1 MNVGSATLR
10 RLAGVAAIVVCA
22 VAALTFRAAPV
33 AAHAQFDHSDPPA
46 NSVLSATPTR
56 IQTYFT
62 ESLEHSYS
70 RLLLYDENGTL
81 VQGTQTLFDA
91 TNPRAMVLVLPS
103 TALPNGTYSVVW
115 RTLSADDGHQAQ
127 GYFAFTLGTAADIR
141 SVIPPAAAVSAGT
154 SLWLLTLARWLPL
167 LGLAFVVAAWP
178 IWLLVMRPAISPA
191 WQAGPNLTRRYRR
204 LVVFGFAFSLI
215 ALVAA
220 LLIEA
225 SGLDSGSFFSDVKT
239 SLGTRYGHLWLLR
252 LGLLALL
259 GMALMICA
267 WWRPLQ
273 HKAVTLL
280 ALALTIAAPLPY
292 SLISHASAESA
303 GRSTAIAADLVH
315 LLGAAIWVGGLFYLV
330 GALLPELRRLTPA
343 GRRVVLGRALPR
355 FSFVALTA
363 WVLMGITGLYSAWLH
378 VGNLD
383 GLFHTAYGH
392 SLDAKLV
399 LLAVVLPFAAFNLLV
414 VERKLRQANDEPAAR
429 RWTKRFTI
437 AVVAEALL
445 VIAVLFTVGR
455 LTAQSPAR
463 DEVTLAANQ
472 VTLPL
477 NFDGRAATLTL
488 APGKAGPNHYRLDVS
503 GDTLPA
509 KTEALIRLAPA
520 AVNTGLKE
528 ITLVRSAGNVFEWH
542 GSELSFEGNW
552 TLTVIVRDIGSF
564 QWQQQT
570 TLPIKAATDTAG
582 VPRPAWH
589 FGTAGIFGL
598 ILGVLGV
605 IGVAIAWRASTK
617 TLRRESLGLG
627 AAALAVAAVLLL
639 QSRVTPVEAISLNTP
654 NPIAM
659 TNDSIERGKTVFQ
672 ANCIAC
678 HGVAGRGD
686 GPLAQTFNPPAADFT
701 SPHAFLHVDAEFF
714 NWIKEGK
721 PGTAMPAF
729 IDKLTDND
737 IWDVINYIRA
747 SQAQSKGTPVAA
759 LGGTPVATHPHAT
772 PTP

>member
-1 MNVGSATLR
+1 MKSTIASR
-10 RLAGVAAIVVCA
+10 RQA
-22 VAALTFRAAPV
+22 VAALIGLIAIVAMIALRAAPV
-33 AAHAQFDHSDPPA
+33 SAHAQFDHSDPPA
-46 NSVLSATPTR
+46 NSVLSVTPGR
-56 IQTYFT
+56 IQAYFT

-70 RLLLYDENGTL
+70 RLVLYDQNGNL
-81 VQGTQTLFDA
+81 VTGTQTLFDA

-103 TALPNGTYSVVW
+103 TTLPNGTYSVVW

-127 GYFAFTLGTAADIR
+127 GYFAFTLGTTADIR
-141 SVIPPAAAVSAGT
+141 SVIPPATAVSAGT
-154 SLWLLTLARWLPL
+154 SIWLLTLARWLPL
-167 LGLAFVVAAWP
+167 LGLAFVCAAWP
-178 IWLLVMRPAISPA
+178 IWLLVMRPAFSPA
-191 WQAGPNLTRRYRR
+191 WQAGPAFTRRYRR
-204 LVVFGFAFSLI
+204 LVVFGFAFSLV
-215 ALVAA
+215 ALAAA

-225 SGLDSGSFFSDVKT
+225 SGLDSGGFVSKVKT

-267 WWRPLQ
+267 WWRPLRN
-273 HKAVTLL
+273 KLTTAL

-292 SLISHASAESA
+292 SLISHASAEPA

-315 LLGAAIWVGGLFYLV
+315 LLGAAVWVGGLFYLV
-330 GALLPELRRLTPA
+330 GALLPALRSLTPA
-343 GRRVVLGRALPR
+343 GRRVVLSRALPR
-355 FSFVALTA
+355 FSIVALTA

-378 VGNLD
+378 VGNLN
-383 GLFHTAYGH
+383 GLLHTAYGH
-392 SLDAKLV
+392 SLDAKLI
-399 LLAVVLPFAAFNLLV
+399 LLAVVLPFAAFNLLI
-414 VERKLRQANDEPAAR
+414 VERGLRRANDDAAGK
-429 RWTKRFTI
+429 RWTRRFTF
-437 AVVAEALL
+437 AVVAELLL
-445 VIAVLFTVGR
+445 VVAVLFTVGR

-472 VTLPL
+472 ITLPL
-477 NFDGRAATLTL
+477 DFDGRAATLTL

-509 KTEALIRLAPA
+509 ETQALVRLAPA
-520 AVNTGLKE
+520 AVNTGLTE

-552 TLTVIVRDIGSF
+552 TLTVIVRDIGKF
-564 QWQQQT
+564 NWQQQS
-570 TLPIKAATDTAG
+570 TLPIRAATDTAG

-589 FGTAGIFGL
+589 FGAAGIFGL
-598 ILGVLGV
+598 ILGVLGI
-605 IGVAIAWRASTK
+605 IGFAIAWRASTK

-627 AAALAVAAVLLL
+627 TAARAVAAVLLL
-639 QSRVTPVEAISLNTP
+639 QSRVAPVEAINLNTP

-659 TNDSIERGKTVFQ
+659 TTDSIERGKTDFQ

-678 HGVAGRGD
+678 HGVTGRGD

-701 SPHAFLHVDAEFF
+701 APHAFLHVDAEFF

-729 IDKLTDND
+729 NSKLSDND

-747 SQAQSKGTPVAA
+747 IQAQSKGTPVAA
-759 LGGTPVATHPHAT
+759 LGGTPAATHAHAT